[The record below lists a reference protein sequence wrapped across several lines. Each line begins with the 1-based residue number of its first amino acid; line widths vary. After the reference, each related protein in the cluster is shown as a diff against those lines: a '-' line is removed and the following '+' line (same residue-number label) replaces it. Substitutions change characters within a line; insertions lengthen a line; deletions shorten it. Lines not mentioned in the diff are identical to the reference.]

1 MQTSAQR
8 RRTAAAFLLL
18 EEDDPSETPEPVF
31 TFQKNLQLNPPA
43 KHLAT
48 SFSGHGPESG
58 AIVEDVKNIFSH
70 PTETSVWAKLMTDV
84 AVTANFGA
92 LILTFLGAAYHCY
105 GYVQLRNA
113 QKQASRSQGG
123 GHGHRS

>member
-1 MQTSAQR
+1 MTSAQR

-18 EEDDPSETPEPVF
+18 EDPSTQEEPVLF
-31 TFQKNLQLNPPA
+31 TELSQKNLQLNPPA